1 MKKVPKDFRD
11 YQNPLKVLENL
22 RDSEVNEKEVL
33 RGKVKLKSDLNEIRL
48 GGNKSIDQKRT
59 TGNIILFFNIRQK
72 VFLRIILFCYL
83 KLSTKQNME
92 KDLKY

>member
-33 RGKVKLKSDLNEIRL
+33 RGKVKLKSDLHEIRFW
-48 GGNKSIDQKRT
+48 GNKSIDQKRT
-59 TGNIILFFNIRQK
+59 TGILFFFSIYDK
-72 VFLRIILFCYL
+72 KSF
-83 KLSTKQNME
+83 
-92 KDLKY
+92 

>member
-48 GGNKSIDQKRT
+48 GGNKSIDQKV
-59 TGNIILFFNIRQK
+59 QEP
-72 VFLRIILFCYL
+72 CL
-83 KLSTKQNME
+83 K
-92 KDLKY
+92 

>member
-1 MKKVPKDFRD
+1 MKKVPKDFSD

-48 GGNKSIDQKRT
+48 WGNKSIDQKRT
-59 TGNIILFFNIRQK
+59 TGILFFFSIYDK
-72 VFLRIILFCYL
+72 KSF
-83 KLSTKQNME
+83 
-92 KDLKY
+92 